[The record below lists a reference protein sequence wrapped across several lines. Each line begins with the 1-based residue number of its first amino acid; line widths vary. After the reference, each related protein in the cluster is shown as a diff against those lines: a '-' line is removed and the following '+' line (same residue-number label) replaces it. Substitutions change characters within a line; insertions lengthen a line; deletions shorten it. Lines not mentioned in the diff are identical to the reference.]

1 MRNALVVVL
10 GRTINCPLAL
20 HPFPFFDPI
29 HKENDMPRFDCPA
42 CDLEFEKSHQLV
54 DHISKKHPELAQKVA
69 RASLRSG
76 WGAR

>member
-1 MRNALVVVL
+1 
-10 GRTINCPLAL
+10 
-20 HPFPFFDPI
+20 
-29 HKENDMPRFDCPA
+29 MPRFDCPA

-76 WGAR
+76 WGSR